1 MKRIKLS
8 YEGKEIKSGDVIVI
22 RLTEVISAYQAKD
35 LYEATKQA
43 FPDHQV
49 VILPPKSYL
58 ETYDKESYKKF
69 LDSQYKMLEGRQTE

>member
-35 LYEATKQA
+35 LYEAIKHA
-43 FPDHQV
+43 FPDHHV

-58 ETYDKESYKKF
+58 ETHNKESYKQF
-69 LDSQYKMLEGRQTE
+69 LDNQYKILENR